1 MLRKAFIPII
11 TSTLLLN
18 ACASMDQYTQSA
30 LTVGQG
36 VYQASTLDEREVV
49 NASAAAA
56 GEMDKQNKIA
66 PANSTYAKRL
76 ANMTKGQTAING
88 TPLNYKVYMSEQI
101 NAFAMADGTVRVYS
115 GLMDVMPDDQVL
127 AVMQHEI
134 GHVALR
140 HSYNQMRERLLTDTA
155 FQAVGSLGGTV
166 GDLTQSQLG
175 QLAYAAV
182 NARFSQSDE
191 LEADTYAVKSMKKLG
206 RDPYAMKRAIETL
219 QKKAGGGESSFLSTH
234 PSNADRI
241 ENIQSVI
248 NKL

>member
-1 MLRKAFIPII
+1 MLRKVSIPLIATVI
-11 TSTLLLN
+11 LSGCEN
-18 ACASMDQYTQSA
+18 MDQYTQSA

-36 VYQASTLDEREVV
+36 VYQATTLDESQVIQ
-49 NASAAAA
+49 ASAAAA
-56 GEMDKQNKIA
+56 SEMDKQNKVA

-76 ANMTKGQTAING
+76 ANMAKGQSEING
-88 TPLNYKVYMSEQI
+88 TKLNYKVYMSDQI

-140 HSYNQMRERLLTDTA
+140 HSYNQMRERLLTDTT
-155 FQAVGSLGGTV
+155 FQAVGSLGGTI

-191 LEADTYAVKSMKKLG
+191 LEADTYAVKSLKKIG

-219 QKKAGGGESSFLSTH
+219 QKKAGGGESSFLSSH
-234 PSNADRI
+234 PSNSDRL
-241 ENIQSVI
+241 ENIQKTI
-248 NKL
+248 NKLK

>member
-11 TSTLLLN
+11 TTTLVLN
-18 ACASMDQYTQSA
+18 GCANMGQYTQSA

-36 VYQASTLDEREVV
+36 VYQASTLDESEVV

-76 ANMTKGQTAING
+76 AKMTKGQTAIKG
-88 TPLNYKVYMSEQI
+88 TPLNYKVYISEQI

-127 AVMQHEI
+127 SVMQHEI

-191 LEADTYAVKSMKKLG
+191 LEADTYAVKSLKKLG

-219 QKKAGGGESSFLSTH
+219 QKKTRGGESSFLSSH